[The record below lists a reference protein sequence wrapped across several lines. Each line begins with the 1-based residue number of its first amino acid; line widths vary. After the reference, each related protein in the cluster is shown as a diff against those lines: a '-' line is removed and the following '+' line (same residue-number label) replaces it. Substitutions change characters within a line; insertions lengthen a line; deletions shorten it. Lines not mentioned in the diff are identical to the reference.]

1 MYERNGGNDETVV
14 EFIDRMK
21 IQLDLLVSEGVV
33 EWIDTGAE
41 VIDVSATCGPDCA
54 VAVADYRD
62 AI

>member
-1 MYERNGGNDETVV
+1 M
-14 EFIDRMK
+14 
-21 IQLDLLVSEGVV
+21 SEGVV

-62 AI
+62 AIQQLEECFTFTAWLETHLAVECPE